1 MRLIATRLTLL
12 TGALL
17 LIAACG
23 QKGPLYMPMPG
34 EEEPPAGACRAC
46 PPLIMPAPT
55 ENGDDSGKR
64 EKRKKK
70 ATDTTTETPQ
80 ESTP

>member
-1 MRLIATRLTLL
+1 MRLILL

-17 LIAACG
+17 LTAACG
-23 QKGPLYMPMPG
+23 QKGPLYMPIPG

-46 PPLIMPAPT
+46 PPLIMPAPA
-55 ENGDDSGKR
+55 EGNGNGDSQPEA
-64 EKRKKK
+64 EKRAK
-70 ATDTTTETPQ
+70 TQSDTTPTAEPQ

>member
-1 MRLIATRLTLL
+1 MRLILL

-17 LIAACG
+17 LTAACG
-23 QKGPLYMPMPG
+23 QKGPLYMPIPG

-46 PPLIMPAPT
+46 PPLIMPAPADGNG
-55 ENGDDSGKR
+55 NGDSTP
-64 EKRKKK
+64 EKKSPKK
-70 ATDTTTETPQ
+70 ATTDTPTAEPQ

>member
-1 MRLIATRLTLL
+1 MRLILL

-17 LIAACG
+17 LTAACG
-23 QKGPLYMPMPG
+23 QKGPLYMPIPG
-34 EEEPPAGACRAC
+34 EEAPPSGACAVC

-55 ENGDDSGKR
+55 NGNGDSQPPA
-64 EKRKKK
+64 EKRTKSKS
-70 ATDTTTETPQ
+70 DTTPTAEPQ